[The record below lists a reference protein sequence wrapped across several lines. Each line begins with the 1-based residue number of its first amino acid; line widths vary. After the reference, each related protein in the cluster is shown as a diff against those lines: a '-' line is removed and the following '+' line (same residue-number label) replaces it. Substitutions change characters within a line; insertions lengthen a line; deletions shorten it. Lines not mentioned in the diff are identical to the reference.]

1 MKSEFKGIFL
11 AVTAYFLYSLA
22 LLSIKLTPCSYILIA
37 FSRSLIGLL
46 LFSSI
51 FIPKDPSL
59 IRTVNRKKHFYRSIA
74 SISTIF
80 CSTYGIQRLALVDA
94 VLLENTL
101 PFFTPLIMLIF
112 YRKKITKIGL
122 VAIAIGFIGVF
133 FILQPKLEVMQ
144 FASLASLA
152 AGFLAALSMVLVH
165 DLSKTE
171 KNTTILFYFLF
182 FSTCFSALPII
193 TNRIPMP
200 SPLIMGH
207 LILIGGLF
215 LLFQSLITKAHTY
228 ISPNTLCGFSYLT
241 VAFSV
246 FWEKLVWSI
255 PLDLTSLL
263 GNLLIL
269 SAGFAILWERAR
281 LKKQEEQ
288 TT

>member
-1 MKSEFKGIFL
+1 
-11 AVTAYFLYSLA
+11 
-22 LLSIKLTPCSYILIA
+22 
-37 FSRSLIGLL
+37 
-46 LFSSI
+46 
-51 FIPKDPSL
+51 
-59 IRTVNRKKHFYRSIA
+59 
-74 SISTIF
+74 
-80 CSTYGIQRLALVDA
+80 
-94 VLLENTL
+94 LENTL

-112 YRKKITKIGL
+112 YRRKITKLGL
-122 VAIAIGFIGVF
+122 VAITIGFVGVF

-171 KNTTILFYFLF
+171 KNTTILFYFLL
-182 FSTCFSALPII
+182 FSTSFSVIPIV
-193 TNRIPMP
+193 TNRILMP
-200 SPLIMGH
+200 SPLILMH

-269 SAGFAILWERAR
+269 TAGFVILWERAR
-281 LKKQEEQ
+281 LKKQEES
-288 TT
+288 TA